1 MKHTVVGAFF
11 LAVLAASAVT
21 ADAATIDDL
30 KSKISDRAG
39 VIAALEKEIA
49 AYQDQIEKVGKETK
63 TLQSTLAGI
72 ALEQKKITAD
82 IKLTENKIAAATLAI
97 NELTGGIEEKGQKIE
112 RNLSALGST
121 LRSLAQLDDTTL
133 IETVLKDSSFST
145 LWDSIDTLKQFQGK
159 VRENVET
166 VRFLKEGLETEKSA
180 TETKRQELGALR
192 SRLADQKQILELNRK
207 EKNTLLAATKNK
219 ESEYKKQLNAKVA
232 LRNSFEQELLEFESQ
247 LRFEIDPSS
256 LPQTGSGVL
265 QWPLDSVSITQYF
278 GNTEFAKAGAYQ
290 GHGHNGIDLRA
301 SLGTPVRAS
310 LGGVVKGTGNTDSV
324 CPGASYGKW
333 VMIEHQNGLSTL
345 YAHFSLIKVS
355 EGQSV
360 ATGEVIGYSGETG
373 YATGPHLHFT
383 VYATQGVRILERKSS
398 VCRGSYT
405 MPVADLKAYL
415 NPLLY
420 L

>member
-1 MKHTVVGAFF
+1 MRSKVF
-11 LAVLAASAVT
+11 LAVFLLMYASLAFSTRAAV
-21 ADAATIDDL
+21 IDDL
-30 KSKISDRAG
+30 KTKIAERNGA
-39 VIAALEKEIA
+39 IAALEKEIA

-82 IKLTENKIAAATLAI
+82 IKLTENKVVAATLAI
-97 NELTGGIEEKGQKIE
+97 NELTGGIAEKDEKIE
-112 RNLSALGST
+112 ENLEALGSA
-121 LRSLAQLDDTTL
+121 LRSLAQLDDITL
-133 IETVLKDSSFST
+133 IETVLKDNSFST

-159 VRENVET
+159 VRENVAN

-180 TETKRQELGALR
+180 TEAKRHELGVLR

-219 ESEYKKQLNAKVA
+219 ESEYKRQLNAKVA

-265 QWPLDSVSITQYF
+265 KWPLDAVKVTQYF
-278 GNTEFAKAGAYQ
+278 GNTEFAKAGAYK
-290 GHGHNGIDLRA
+290 GNGHNGIDLRA
-301 SLGTPVRAS
+301 SVGTPVKAV

-324 CPGASYGKW
+324 CAGASYGKW
-333 VMIEHQNGLSTL
+333 VLIEHGNGLSTL
-345 YAHFSLIKVS
+345 YAHFSLIKVAA
-355 EGQSV
+355 GQSV
-360 ATGEVIGYSGETG
+360 STGEVIGYSGETG

-398 VCRGSYT
+398 VCRGSYI